1 MAGRGM
7 EVLAPAGGWEALE
20 AAVRAGA
27 DAVYL
32 GGQAFGA
39 RANAKN
45 FTREELARAV
55 EYCHQRGVRV
65 HVTVNTLLKNPEL
78 APALEV
84 VEYLCTL
91 PVDAVLV
98 QDMGL
103 LALLR
108 QRAPELPLHASTQ
121 MSLHSPAGV
130 RLAEE
135 LGMARVVLA
144 RELSLKEIAAIR
156 AGTEVELEAFVH
168 GALCMSVSGQCLL
181 SAALGGRSGNRGQCA
196 QPCRLAFAAPGGTG
210 HDLSLKDLS
219 FVEGLPRLAEAGV
232 CSAKIEGRMKR
243 PEYVAAAAAACRL
256 AADGEPVPPGL
267 MEQLEAVFSRSG
279 FTDGYLTG
287 CRGREMFGTR
297 RREDVTA
304 ATSKVLGQ
312 LRGLYRAERQRVPV
326 DMELGLAGGEVLLA
340 VRDRE
345 GHQASARAGA
355 AQGAPLAGERAAVQL
370 GKTGGTAFSPGH
382 IQVPEQGV
390 PLSVGELNDLRR
402 RALSGL
408 LALRG
413 NRKAIPFTPLPVEE
427 PQAHAC
433 TGEPFLRACF
443 RQAEQIPPQ
452 AQACRE
458 WVLPVET
465 SLQDLEALGRRGPKI
480 LLELPRGL
488 FGGEACLRAR
498 MEERMKAGF
507 QDFLCGN
514 LGAFQLC
521 RELGGK
527 AHGSFGLNITNA
539 AGLEAFARLGLLSA
553 EVSPELSGREISGLG
568 GTLPRGA
575 VIYGR
580 QALMLT
586 RNCPLANA
594 RGCLGCKGPG
604 FLTDRKGM
612 RFPVLCR
619 ERGRWGSELLNS
631 VPVWLG
637 DLLKGGE
644 GLDFTVLRFS
654 VENSV
659 ECGEIFQALSK
670 GVLPQGTYTRG
681 LFRRGVE

>member
-1 MAGRGM
+1 MGGM

-20 AAVRAGA
+20 AAVRSGA

-39 RANAKN
+39 RASAKN

-65 HVTVNTLLKNPEL
+65 HVTVNTLLKNQEL
-78 APALEV
+78 APALEF
-84 VEYLCTL
+84 VEYLCSL

-108 QRAPELPLHASTQ
+108 QRAPALPLHASTQ

-130 RLAEE
+130 RLAQE
-135 LGMARVVLA
+135 LGMARAVLA
-144 RELSLKEIAAIR
+144 RELTLQEIAAIR
-156 AGTEVELEAFVH
+156 AGTEIELEAFVH

-219 FVEGLPRLAEAGV
+219 FVEGLPRLREAGV

-243 PEYVAAAAAACRL
+243 PEYVAAATAASRL
-256 AADGEPVPPGL
+256 AADGKPVPRDL
-267 MEQLEAVFSRSG
+267 LEKLEAVFSRSG

-287 CRGREMFGTR
+287 RRGRRMFGTR
-297 RREDVTA
+297 RKEDVTA
-304 ATSKVLGQ
+304 ATGKVLGQ
-312 LRGLYRAERQRVPV
+312 LRGLYRGERQSVPV
-326 DMELGLAGGEVLLA
+326 DMELRLEGGEALLA

-345 GHQASARAGA
+345 GHEVLARTPIG
-355 AQGAPLAGERAAVQL
+355 QGDPLDRERVLAQL
-370 GKTGGTAFSPGH
+370 GKTGGTVF
-382 IQVPEQGV
+382 VPEDVRAPEGGA
-390 PLSVGELNDLRR
+390 PLSVGELNGLRR
-402 RALSGL
+402 RALDRL
-408 LALRG
+408 LDLR
-413 NRKAIPFTPLPVEE
+413 RFREAIPFTPLAVEE
-427 PQAHAC
+427 PQAHTC
-433 TGEPFLRACF
+433 TGRPFLRACF
-443 RQAEQIPPQ
+443 READQVPPQ
-452 AQACRE
+452 GRLCKE
-458 WVLPVET
+458 LVLPVET
-465 SLQDLEALGRRGPKI
+465 SIQDLERLRPLGPKI
-480 LLELPRGL
+480 LLDLPRGL
-488 FGGEACLRAR
+488 FGGEELLRAR
-498 MEERMKAGF
+498 MEERMEAGF
-507 QDFLCGN
+507 SEFVCGN

-539 AGLEAFARLGLLSA
+539 AALEEFARLGLLSA
-553 EVSPELSGREISGLG
+553 EASPELSGRELRSLG
-568 GTLPRGA
+568 GALPRGA
-575 VIYGR
+575 AVYGR

-586 RNCPLANA
+586 RNCPLANSPK
-594 RGCLGCKGPG
+594 GCLDCKAPG
-604 FLTDRKGM
+604 FLRDRKGM

-631 VPVWLG
+631 VPLWLG
-637 DLLKGGE
+637 DWLWE
-644 GLDFTVLRFS
+644 PQGLDFTVARFS

-659 ECGEIFQALSK
+659 ESGEIITALSQ
-670 GVLPQGTYTRG
+670 GLAPQGTYTRG